1 MFRTMKQLFAPTNK
15 DLRIRILFTLG
26 ALAIFIIGTY
36 IPIPGVQA
44 LKQDDNLGFL
54 EMLNTMSGGALKQ
67 FSIFA
72 LGVMPYITASIIIQ
86 LLQMDIF
93 PYFSELKDQGPVGRQ
108 KLNQITRYM
117 GIIFAFFEGFAFS
130 YAFMNSIKGGHA
142 PISDLIYV
150 ATIMT
155 AGTAF
160 LLWLGDQVTQ
170 KGIGNGI
177 SLIIMAGIIAQLP
190 HMFELAYSQLIVEN
204 ILNVSSWVGILLF
217 ALLVIVYFLIIIGV
231 IFVELAERKIPIQY
245 ANKSTSVYS
254 NQSFMP
260 IKVDTAGVIPVIFA
274 STLLAIPA
282 TIAGFLAKSGKTGFQ
297 DFVNNY
303 LTYTKPVGFL
313 IFVALIF
320 FFAYFYTFIQ
330 LKPEDLAKNLKENG
344 GFIPGVRPGKDTEN
358 YISKVLSK
366 LTIIGGV
373 FLVIIAGLPIIFSSF
388 SKLDTK
394 ITIGG
399 TSLLIVVGVALET
412 YKQLE
417 GSLVSRN
424 YKKGYSRR

>member
-1 MFRTMKQLFAPTNK
+1 MFQIMKQLFAPTNK
-15 DLRIRILFTLG
+15 DLRLRILFTLG
-26 ALAIFIIGTY
+26 ALMIFVIGT
-36 IPIPGVQA
+36 GVQVPGTA
-44 LKQDDNLGFL
+44 DVTVNLGFL
-54 EMLNTMSGGALKQ
+54 ELINVMGGGALKQ
-67 FSIFA
+67 FSIFG
-72 LGVMPYITASIIIQ
+72 LGVMPYITASIIVQ

-93 PYFSELKDQGPVGRQ
+93 PYFSQLKDEGPVGRQ

-117 GIIFAFFEGFAFS
+117 GIIFAFIEGFAFA
-130 YAFMNSIKGGHA
+130 YAFLGSGKTTM
-142 PISDLIYV
+142 DYMYV
-150 ATIMT
+150 ATILT

-177 SLIIMAGIIAQLP
+177 SLIILAGIVATMP
-190 HMFELAYSQLIVEN
+190 SMFITAFKELITKGEFALW
-204 ILNVSSWVGILLF
+204 LGILLF
-217 ALLVIVYFLIIIGV
+217 VLFVIVYFLIIVGV

-245 ANKSTSVYS
+245 ANKSTSAYG

-260 IKVDTAGVIPVIFA
+260 IKVNTAGVMPVIFA
-274 STLLAIPA
+274 SSLLAIPA
-282 TIAGFLAKSGKTGFQ
+282 TIAQLVKNEKFIN
-297 DFVNNY
+297 FVNNY
-303 LTYTKPVGFL
+303 LTYTKPVGFI

-320 FFAYFYTFIQ
+320 FFAYFYTYIQ

-344 GFIPGVRPGKDTEN
+344 GFIPGVRPGKDTEK
-358 YISKVLSK
+358 YISNVLSK

-373 FLVIIAGLPIIFSSF
+373 FLVIIAGLPIIFSSL
-388 SKLDTK
+388 SGLSSAV
-394 ITIGG
+394 TIGG

>member
-1 MFRTMKQLFAPTNK
+1 MFQTMKQLFAPTNK
-15 DLRIRILFTLG
+15 DLRLRILFTLG
-26 ALAIFIIGTY
+26 ALMIFVIGT
-36 IPIPGVQA
+36 GVQVPGTA
-44 LKQDDNLGFL
+44 DVTVNLGFL
-54 EMLNTMSGGALKQ
+54 ELINVMGGGALKQ
-67 FSIFA
+67 FSIFG
-72 LGVMPYITASIIIQ
+72 LGVMPYITASIIVQ

-93 PYFSELKDQGPVGRQ
+93 PYFSELKDEGPVGRQ

-117 GIIFAFFEGFAFS
+117 GIIFAFIEGFAFA
-130 YAFMNSIKGGHA
+130 YAFLGSGKTTM
-142 PISDLIYV
+142 DYMYV
-150 ATIMT
+150 ATILT

-177 SLIIMAGIIAQLP
+177 SLIILAGIVATMP
-190 HMFELAYSQLIVEN
+190 SMFITAFKELITKGEFALW
-204 ILNVSSWVGILLF
+204 LGILLF
-217 ALLVIVYFLIIIGV
+217 VLFVIVYFLIIVGV

-245 ANKSTSVYS
+245 ANKSTSAYG

-260 IKVDTAGVIPVIFA
+260 IKVNTAGVMPVIFA
-274 STLLAIPA
+274 SSVLAIPA
-282 TIAGFLAKSGKTGFQ
+282 TIAQLVKNEKFIN
-297 DFVNNY
+297 FVNNY
-303 LTYTKPVGFL
+303 LTYTKPVGFI

-320 FFAYFYTFIQ
+320 FFAYFYTYIQ

-344 GFIPGVRPGKDTEN
+344 GFIPGVRPGKDTEK
-358 YISKVLSK
+358 YISNVLSK

-373 FLVIIAGLPIIFSSF
+373 FLVIIAGLPIIFSSL
-388 SKLDTK
+388 SGLSSTV
-394 ITIGG
+394 TIGG

>member
-1 MFRTMKQLFAPTNK
+1 MFQTMKQLFAPTNK
-15 DLRIRILFTLG
+15 DLRLRILFTLG
-26 ALAIFIIGTY
+26 ALMIFVIGT
-36 IPIPGVQA
+36 GVQVPGTA
-44 LKQDDNLGFL
+44 DVTVNLGFL
-54 EMLNTMSGGALKQ
+54 ELINVMGGGALKQ
-67 FSIFA
+67 FSIFG
-72 LGVMPYITASIIIQ
+72 LGAMPYITASIIVQ

-93 PYFSELKDQGPVGRQ
+93 PYFSELKDEGPVGRQ

-117 GIIFAFFEGFAFS
+117 GIIFAFIEGFAFA
-130 YAFMNSIKGGHA
+130 YAFLGSGKTTM
-142 PISDLIYV
+142 DYMYV
-150 ATIMT
+150 ATILT

-177 SLIIMAGIIAQLP
+177 SLIILAGIVSTMP
-190 HMFELAYSQLIVEN
+190 SMFITAFKELITKGEFALW
-204 ILNVSSWVGILLF
+204 LGILLF
-217 ALLVIVYFLIIIGV
+217 VLFVIVYFLIIVGV

-245 ANKSTSVYS
+245 ANKSTSAYG

-260 IKVDTAGVIPVIFA
+260 IKVNTAGVMPVIFA
-274 STLLAIPA
+274 SSLLAIPA
-282 TIAGFLAKSGKTGFQ
+282 TIAQLVKNEKFIN
-297 DFVNNY
+297 FVNNY
-303 LTYTKPVGFL
+303 LTYTKPVGFI

-320 FFAYFYTFIQ
+320 FFAYFYTYIQ

-344 GFIPGVRPGKDTEN
+344 GFIPGVRPGKDTEK
-358 YISKVLSK
+358 YISNVLSK

-373 FLVIIAGLPIIFSSF
+373 FLVIIAGLPIIFSSL
-388 SKLDTK
+388 SGLSSAV
-394 ITIGG
+394 TIGG